1 MLLSK
6 LHEIEISIG
15 INLLFRL
22 DKLEIFERDIIG
34 IVGKNGS
41 GKTTLLNIL
50 SGSLEPDTGYVK
62 NFADFAYF
70 HQFNENKNENKNGGD
85 NNHLSGGETTKVFLS
100 GALNKNAPL
109 LLLDE
114 PTSNLDIS
122 SIKLLEKQILNY
134 NGAVVLISHDRKLL
148 ENTCTKIVNIEN
160 QTAAV
165 YDCGYGEF
173 LDLKAKEA
181 ERAEFL
187 YESYDKERK
196 RLAESIRESQS
207 RTKSVRKAPKRMGN
221 SEARLHKR
229 EAGERIQSVEAGAN
243 AIKTRLEKLEV
254 HEKPKKQRKIG
265 IELKD
270 MRERYKGRYIIE
282 CEDLSAAFGDR
293 ILFENANFRIITG
306 SKTVLIGDNGSG
318 KTTLIKK
325 ILHGGENIKLN
336 AKKTA
341 YYSQGLDIL
350 DGSKTILE
358 NVMLENAFTELEARN
373 ILGRLDIRE
382 NNVNKTVANI
392 SGGEKVKVCFA
403 KIFTQG
409 ADLIILDEPTNYL
422 DISTTQVLEDI
433 IKEYDGTVLAVSHDR
448 SFAENIS
455 DSVLEI
461 DAKEKKINYRDKGY
475 V

>member
-6 LHEIEISIG
+6 INDIEISIG
-15 INLLFRL
+15 INLLFKL
-22 DKLEIFERDIIG
+22 DKLEISGCDIIG

-41 GKTTLLNIL
+41 GKTTLLNIMAEII
-50 SGSLEPDTGYVK
+50 EPDAGYVK
-62 NFADFAYF
+62 NFCDFAYF
-70 HQFNENKNENKNGGD
+70 RQFNESNEP
-85 NNHLSGGETTKVFLS
+85 LSGGEITKAFLS
-100 GALNKNAPL
+100 DALNQNAPL

-122 SIKLLEKQILNY
+122 SIKLLEKQIQNY

-148 ENTCTKIVNIEN
+148 ENTCTRIVNIEN

-165 YDCGYGEF
+165 YDCGYKDF
-173 LDLKAKEA
+173 LGLKEKEA

-187 YESYDKERK
+187 YESYDKERR
-196 RLAESIRESQS
+196 RLTESIKNAQT
-207 RTKSVRKAPKRMGN
+207 RTKSVNKTPKRMGN

-229 EAGERIQSVEAGAN
+229 AVGEKTEKLEGGAN
-243 AIKTRLEKLEV
+243 ALKTRLDKLEV

-270 MRERYKGRYIIE
+270 MHERYKGRYIIE
-282 CEDLSAAFGDR
+282 CEDLTAAFGDR
-293 ILFENANFRIITG
+293 ALFEHANFRISTG
-306 SKTVLIGDNGSG
+306 SKTMLLGDNGSG
-318 KTTLIKK
+318 KTTLIKL
-325 ILHGGENIKLN
+325 ILSGDCENIKSN

-350 DGSKTILE
+350 DGEKTILE
-358 NVMLENAFTELEARN
+358 NVMIDNAFTELEARN
-373 ILGRLDIRE
+373 ILGRLDIRDV
-382 NNVNKTVANI
+382 NVNKKVKYI

-422 DISTTQVLEDI
+422 DIKTTAVLEDI
-433 IKEYDGTVLAVSHDR
+433 INEYDGTVLAVSHDR
-448 SFAENIS
+448 SFAENIGGGT
-455 DSVLEI
+455 LEI
-461 DAKEKKINYRDKGY
+461 SAKEKKIRHSENI
-475 V
+475 